1 MRRDALAGISVAGLL
16 LPSAIA
22 YAAIAGLTPDHAIIA
37 TIAGLGVYAVF
48 GRSRFAM
55 VAPTSSS
62 AAILA
67 GLILSM
73 QSQMP
78 KGGMIADAAI
88 LAAGACFLAASA
100 LRAGALAS
108 FVSRPVLRGFSFGI
122 ALTITI
128 KQIPNIAGLKIATN
142 GGGGIGPLAWRLAA
156 RLPEWHIASIALGT
170 ASLLGLAVLRR
181 IPNIPGSALVLIAG
195 VLLAFAINLPSHHI
209 ALVGQIAI
217 TLPHPSWPG
226 LSLDDWSRIA
236 QLSIPLFLILFAESW
251 GAIRSLALLHGDKT
265 SANRELLALGCANI
279 AAGLLHGMPVGAGFS
294 ASSAAESAGAQTRL
308 GGVCAMVVLL
318 VLSIWGRGAVA
329 LIPAPVL
336 SAVVIAS
343 LFHALNPAPLLRL
356 WHIRRDELVA
366 TAAAIAVLIFGVLNG
381 MLIAIALSLLALLQR
396 FSAARIAQ
404 LGQIPGTHD
413 FVDLSRTP
421 EAQTDPRVLILRPME
436 PLFFANAERV
446 LAELADQAESNPA
459 TRIVILSI
467 EETPNLDSTALDALL
482 ECETRLHASA
492 RILLLA
498 RVKEDIRDVLRIAGA
513 THLASASCCFW
524 SVADAYAAAQSE
536 TAKNSGL

>member
-78 KGGMIADAAI
+78 KGAMIADAAI

-366 TAAAIAVLIFGVLNG
+366 TAAAI
-381 MLIAIALSLLALLQR
+381 
-396 FSAARIAQ
+396 
-404 LGQIPGTHD
+404 GQIPGTHD